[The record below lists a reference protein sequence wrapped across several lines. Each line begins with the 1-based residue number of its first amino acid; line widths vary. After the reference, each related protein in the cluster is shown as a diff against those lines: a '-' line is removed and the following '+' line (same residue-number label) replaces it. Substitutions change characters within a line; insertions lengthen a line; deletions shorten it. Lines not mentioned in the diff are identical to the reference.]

1 MRVRRVYD
9 SPVWRAVRKE
19 VLARDGHVCQI
30 RLPGCKVRANSV
42 DHIVRPEDGGARYD
56 PANLR
61 AACISCN
68 SAKRNSSL
76 AARARGNG
84 VAARVAVDLPRWVEE
99 WASQRGQSPALL
111 DDLRAG
117 RTAPPS
123 RQW

>member
-1 MRVRRVYD
+1 MRTRRVYD
-9 SPVWRAVRKE
+9 SPAWPAVRRD
-19 VLARDGHVCQI
+19 VLARDGHVCQV

-42 DHIVRPEDGGARYD
+42 DHIVRPEDGGAPYD

-61 AACISCN
+61 AACTSCN
-68 SAKRNSSL
+68 SAKRNSAV
-76 AARARGNG
+76 AARARGHS
-84 VAARVAVDLPRWVEE
+84 ATPTAAVDLPRWVEE